1 MKTNVETL
9 SRLTANLEAARDELE
24 RLNEEEALFKWELS
38 EFPQLQQMFI
48 LKEPYE
54 KLWNTAWTFHQKNDE
69 WMNGMAWFCPPRPP
83 EFQGILSLSPLSVKT
98 LLQYSLRA
106 FMQSHALTCVC
117 TLKTQSTGSHA
128 ILRRSKIQH
137 TLDQPSKTERGWKIK
152 KWSPHTCLLQNGC
165 TVTGP
170 P

>member
-69 WMNGMAWFCPPRPP
+69 WMNGMAWFCPARPP

-106 FMQSHALTCVC
+106 FVQSHALTCVSM
-117 TLKTQSTGSHA
+117 LKTQSIGSYI
-128 ILRRSKIQH
+128 ILRHSKIQH
-137 TLDQPSKTERGWKIK
+137 PLDQPSKVERGWKIE
-152 KWSPHTCLLQNGC
+152 NGHIIHVSC
-165 TVTGP
+165 KMGVL
-170 P
+170 